1 MFPSDPD
8 GSGWVRVGAMPIR
21 TALLA
26 LCACVLVA
34 APTASAGGPGKWTQ
48 LGQANLTNIDQVAL
62 ARTPDGVLHAV
73 WTIPAANN
81 DTLVHDA
88 IAANGTAS
96 APNAIQTGWASISNT
111 PDLLATPAGLRVF
124 FGGIRSTD
132 PNEVNSNENTA
143 TAPASGA
150 SWDLFSGTT
159 VTSDAAYGSDA
170 GAALLSDNTPILSF
184 GGTGTGVFVHR
195 GLDPA
200 TPNFPL
206 QSQLGGCCGYSPDIG
221 VDTKSGAPFAVWI
234 SNATDKS
241 GVFAQP
247 LDPATG
253 APTGTPAQMPGSTT
267 LFNGRQETSQQLQR
281 VPVAARAGGGVYVA
295 YPGGYPTTKQVR
307 LWRIASP
314 TSAVVATSSHDHVAS
329 LAADPSGRLWVF
341 WIERSSS
348 PQVFARRSNKS
359 ATKFGPAVKLSPPK
373 GQQSGFKI
381 DGNAQSG
388 PLDLVVL
395 FGDAS
400 GKQAQ
405 WHTQV
410 NPGLALS
417 ASPTKIKGSGT
428 TAVKFTVTDPD
439 AVKGATVSAA
449 GKSATTDSK
458 GHATIKLG
466 PTKAKSIAASAKK
479 AGYTTGTKKL
489 KVK

>member
-1 MFPSDPD
+1 
-8 GSGWVRVGAMPIR
+8 MPIR

-26 LCACVLVA
+26 LCVCVLVA
-34 APTASAGGPGKWTQ
+34 VPSASAAPPGKWTQ
-48 LGQANLTNIDQVAL
+48 LGEANLANIDQVAL

-73 WTIPAANN
+73 WTIPAPNN
-81 DTLVHDA
+81 DTIVHDA

-96 APNAIQTGWASISNT
+96 PPNVIQTGWADISNT
-111 PDLLATPAGLRVF
+111 PDLLATPDGLRVF
-124 FGGIRSTD
+124 FGGIRSTNAD
-132 PNEVNSNENTA
+132 EVNSNENTA

-150 SWDLFSGTT
+150 TWDLFPGTT
-159 VTSDAAYGSDA
+159 VTGDAAYGSDA

-221 VDTKSGAPFAVWI
+221 VDTKTGAPFAVWI
-234 SNATDKS
+234 SNATGKS
-241 GVFAQP
+241 GVFAQS
-247 LDPATG
+247 LDPASG
-253 APTGTPAQMPGSTT
+253 APTGTPVQMPGSTT
-267 LFNGRQETSQQLQR
+267 LFNGHQETSQQLQR
-281 VPVAARAGGGVYVA
+281 VPVAARVGGGVYVA

-307 LWRIASP
+307 LWRIPGSK
-314 TSAVVATSSHDHVAS
+314 SAVVATSSLDHVAS
-329 LAADPSGRLWVF
+329 LAADPAGRIWVF

-381 DGNAQSG
+381 DGNAQAG
-388 PLDLVVL
+388 ALDIVAL
-395 FGDAS
+395 FGDSS

-405 WHTQV
+405 WHTRV
-410 NPGLALS
+410 LPGLELA
-417 ASPTKIKGSGT
+417 ASPSKINGGKT
-428 TAVKFTVTDPD
+428 TAVKFTVSDPD
-439 AVKGATVSAA
+439 PVKGATVTAA

-466 PTKAKSIAASAKK
+466 PTKAKSITAAANKL
-479 AGYTTGTKKL
+479 GYDGGTKKL